1 MNTIESLRASL
12 DAIDASLL
20 DAFSR
25 RMALADDIADA
36 KRAAAIPVLDPERE
50 RAKLHAVAAA
60 APEALRDDSVVLW
73 ELLFELSRARQHRR
87 LAPSPSPLAASI
99 ADALARTP
107 ALFPADAP
115 VACQGVEGAYSQI
128 AAERLFRHP
137 NILYFRTFE
146 AVFAA
151 VEKGLCRYGVVP
163 LENSTAGSV
172 NGIHDLMAAHRFS
185 IVRSVRLKVDQH
197 LFGVP
202 GATLDGIREIRSH
215 EQAFAQCADV
225 LQTLLPAARLVPEA
239 NTAAAARAVAEAGD
253 PAVAAIAS
261 APCGRLYGLECL
273 RPSIQSRGNNRTRFA
288 CVSRNLEIYP
298 GADRASLMAVLPH
311 KPGSLYRLLSRFN
324 ALDVNLVKL
333 ESRPIPDRDFEFMF
347 YFDLEIPANDP
358 RFPVLLDSLPS
369 VCDSFAFF
377 GAYSEIA

>member
-1 MNTIESLRASL
+1 MTSLDTLRARI
-12 DAIDASLL
+12 DTIDADLFA
-20 DAFSR
+20 AFSR
-25 RMALADDIADA
+25 RMEAADAIADA
-36 KRAAAIPVLDPERE
+36 KHAAGLPVADPGRE
-50 RAKLHAVAAA
+50 RSKLNTLSTT
-60 APEALRDDSVVLW
+60 APAALRDDAVVLW
-73 ELLFELSRARQHRR
+73 ELLFELSRARQYRR
-87 LAPSPSPLAASI
+87 LASSPSPLAASI
-99 ADALARTP
+99 SDALSRTP
-107 ALFPADAP
+107 ALFPSDAP

-137 NILYFRTFE
+137 NILYFRSFD
-146 AVFAA
+146 AVFSA
-151 VEKGLCRYGVVP
+151 VGKGLCRYGVVP

-172 NGIHDLMAAHRFS
+172 NGVHDLMAAHRFS

-202 GATLDGIREIRSH
+202 GATLGGIREIRSH
-215 EQAFAQCADV
+215 EQAFAQCADF
-225 LQTLLPAARLVPEA
+225 LQSALPDARLVPDV
-239 NTAAAARAVAEAGD
+239 NTAAAARAVAAAGD
-253 PAVAAIAS
+253 PSVAAIAS
-261 APCGRLYGLECL
+261 ASCGRLYGLDCL

-288 CVSRNLEIYP
+288 CISRDLEIYP

-311 KPGSLYRLLSRFN
+311 KPGALYRLLSRFN

-347 YFDLEIPANDP
+347 YFDLEIPAQDP
-358 RFPVLLDSLPS
+358 RFLALLDSLPS

>member
-1 MNTIESLRASL
+1 MNSIDDLRASL
-12 DAIDASLL
+12 DAIDSDLL

-25 RMALADDIADA
+25 RMALADEIADV
-36 KRAAAIPVLDPERE
+36 KRAARIPVADPERE
-50 RAKLHAVAAA
+50 RSKLHALAAA
-60 APEALRDDSVVLW
+60 APDALRDDAVVLW
-73 ELLFELSRARQHRR
+73 ELLFELSRARQNRR

-99 ADALARTP
+99 SDALARTP

-137 NILYFRTFE
+137 NILYFRSFD

-172 NGIHDLMAAHRFS
+172 NGVHDLMARHRFS

-202 GATLDGIREIRSH
+202 GATLAGLREIRSH
-215 EQAFAQCADV
+215 EQAFAQCSDF
-225 LQTLLPAARLVPEA
+225 LQTLPDARLVPDV
-239 NTAAAARAVAEAGD
+239 NTAAAARAVAAAGD

-261 APCGRLYGLECL
+261 APCGRLYNLECL

-288 CVSRNLEIYP
+288 CISRDLEIYP

-311 KPGSLYRLLSRFN
+311 KPGALYRLLSRFN

-347 YFDLEIPANDP
+347 YFDLEIPAQDP
-358 RFPVLLDSLPS
+358 RFLTLLDSLPS
-369 VCDSFAFF
+369 VCDSFTFF
-377 GAYSEIA
+377 GAYSELA